1 MILRSNYLIHIY
13 AVIFYITLLV
23 LSRYEIF
30 SSLDNLLLLITLFA
44 FVFRYKPRIF
54 LYPREFRFLLL
65 LFFWSILGTFIV
77 VSQEKFI
84 NFLQAFLNFTLSFF
98 LTYHFQKFIKTKFIV
113 LLFLISITYLY
124 IDLKFINYESYIQKS
139 LEFSNIRLSGLL
151 DDSNRYARVMIYG
164 ILMVWIHSALNK
176 NKIRLYKFLVYPV
189 LILFFIDGVLLT
201 SSRSSF
207 IILLIIIVIYILK
220 LIYLEE
226 NSRLFKFFIISILLF
241 VMPATYLYFYDYISV
256 NYSMINRF
264 ETIEAGQQI
273 RQNVFFSAVETF
285 TNNIFF
291 GTGLG
296 NLGLNSSS
304 GLNAHNDFMEILATT
319 GLIGFILYLKFYYV
333 FIKKIILSK
342 FRNDPTI
349 IEKRNIIII
358 IISIYFIY
366 SFSTWHFLSLYS
378 GVLLGI
384 ISFLADD

>member
-264 ETIEAGQQI
+264 ETIEA
-273 RQNVFFSAVETF
+273 R
-285 TNNIFF
+285 
-291 GTGLG
+291 
-296 NLGLNSSS
+296 
-304 GLNAHNDFMEILATT
+304 
-319 GLIGFILYLKFYYV
+319 
-333 FIKKIILSK
+333 
-342 FRNDPTI
+342 
-349 IEKRNIIII
+349 
-358 IISIYFIY
+358 
-366 SFSTWHFLSLYS
+366 
-378 GVLLGI
+378 
-384 ISFLADD
+384 